1 MPERPCHIASI
12 TYLLSHSYRLIA
24 TRDPAECRH
33 QIRCDPHSSHYTT
46 KEKQI
51 MPVMGKRSDTG
62 DNGKL
67 PLLHAASAPSAKVP
81 YPVTAELLKKAI
93 ADVEALKK

>member
-24 TRDPAECRH
+24 TRDPAECRNW
-33 QIRCDPHSSHYTT
+33 IRSDQRSSHYTT
-46 KEKQI
+46 SKKQI
-51 MPVMGKRSDTG
+51 MHVMCKRSDAR

-67 PLLHAASAPSAKVP
+67 PLMHATAAQPTKVP

-93 ADVEALKK
+93 ADVEALNQ

>member
-1 MPERPCHIASI
+1 
-12 TYLLSHSYRLIA
+12 
-24 TRDPAECRH
+24 
-33 QIRCDPHSSHYTT
+33 
-46 KEKQI
+46 
-51 MPVMGKRSDTG
+51 MPVMGKRSNAR

-93 ADVEALKK
+93 ADVEALNQ